1 MPAHPKPTPVVLAL
15 ALAGLVGTAL
25 WAQTAPPPEPPES
38 GEPAA
43 PILDLFAG
51 ADADADGM
59 LTPEEL
65 AAHRAARF
73 AAADANGD
81 GALDA
86 AEVTAWQ
93 RAEAEARLAARAARL
108 IERQDDNGDGALS
121 AAELGESP
129 VEARFA
135 RIDTDDDGRITLAE
149 AEAAAERMARRHKR
163 GHGPG
168 QD

>member
-1 MPAHPKPTPVVLAL
+1 MPAHPRLTPAVLAL
-15 ALAGLVGTAL
+15 ALGGLVSTAL
-25 WAQTAPPPEPPES
+25 WAETAPPPEP

-43 PILDLFAG
+43 PVLDLFAA